1 MTFFI
6 HARDAA
12 GRITLR
18 RDTRDATAKKAD
30 ELKDLGYFD
39 IEITE
44 ESESKVA

>member
-1 MTFFI
+1 MVTKENS
-6 HARDAA
+6 
-12 GRITLR
+12 
-18 RDTRDATAKKAD
+18 AKKYVEAAVKKAE

>member
-18 RDTRDATAKKAD
+18 RDTRDAAAKKAD